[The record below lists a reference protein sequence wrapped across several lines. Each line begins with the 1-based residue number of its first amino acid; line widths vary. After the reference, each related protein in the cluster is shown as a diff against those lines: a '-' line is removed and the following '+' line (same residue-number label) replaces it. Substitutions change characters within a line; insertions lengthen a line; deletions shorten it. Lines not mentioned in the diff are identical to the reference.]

1 MIIDWMSQ
9 IYIDLSLRYL
19 YNVTSVRK
27 KVNIVGTILLDNEIS
42 FLIILSYKGYEL
54 KSVSIWIESSVWH
67 WFEEILIEIYST
79 DSFYVTE
86 CNWGTKGES
95 TQYKKTQDLMT

>member
-9 IYIDLSLRYL
+9 ISIDISLRYL

-42 FLIILSYKGYEL
+42 F
-54 KSVSIWIESSVWH
+54 
-67 WFEEILIEIYST
+67 
-79 DSFYVTE
+79 
-86 CNWGTKGES
+86 
-95 TQYKKTQDLMT
+95 